1 MQAAGYGSAGHIDLP
16 AAAVIASTGM
26 ITAGLGA
33 RAAHAL
39 NASTLQ
45 KLLGVFMLLVA
56 PTVPLKNDIL
66 EYIRQYR
73 QNRND
78 TVVAIDSEQPA
89 QDVDFGSQFMQHI
102 KNGVMFIGAGSGFLA
117 GLFGV
122 GGGSL
127 CVVLIFIWRL
137 CRCPGMMILC
147 LGPQVLLQFRP

>member
-1 MQAAGYGSAGHIDLP
+1 
-16 AAAVIASTGM
+16 M

-39 NASTLQ
+39 NATTLQ

-56 PTVPLKNDIL
+56 PTVPLKNEIL

-73 QNRND
+73 RNRN
-78 TVVAIDSEQPA
+78 TVVVDTEHST
-89 QDVDFGSQFMQHI
+89 QDVDVGFPAQFMQHI

-127 CVVLIFIWRL
+127 CA
-137 CRCPGMMILC
+137 
-147 LGPQVLLQFRP
+147 PQNG